1 MIISAVGLGKK
12 YDRNWI
18 FRDLTITIDEGER
31 IAITGKN
38 GSGKST
44 LLRIIAGSLS
54 PTSGTV
60 SYASRNASIPPD
72 ESSQRINF
80 CAPYIE
86 LPEEFSLRELLSF
99 HSTFRKS
106 ILDIDAIIDRMGYPS
121 AADKQIS
128 QYSSGM
134 KQRVRL
140 VLAFFFEADI
150 IALDEPTSNLD
161 EAGIAWYQQE
171 IAQIPKNKTI
181 IISSNQRY
189 EYDCCKKSIELEL
202 R

>member
-1 MIISAVGLGKK
+1 MIISAIGLGKK

-18 FRDLTITIDEGER
+18 FRDLTITITEGER

-44 LLRIIAGSLS
+44 LLRILAGSLS
-54 PTSGTV
+54 PTAGTV
-60 SYASRNASIPPD
+60 AYTDNNVSIPED
-72 ESSQRINF
+72 ESCQLINF

-86 LPEEFSLRELLSF
+86 LPEEFTLRELLHF
-99 HSTFRKS
+99 HSTFRQS
-106 ILDIDAIIDRMGYPS
+106 ILDIEAIIDRMGYPA
-121 AADKQIS
+121 AADKQIG

-140 VLAFFFEADI
+140 VLAFFFEAEVV
-150 IALDEPTSNLD
+150 ALDEPTTNLD
-161 EAGIAWYQQE
+161 ETGMAWYRNE
-171 IAQIPKNKTI
+171 IAQIPENKTI

-189 EYDCCKKSIELEL
+189 EYDFCKKSIELTL
-202 R
+202 Q